1 MKQVKDMEKRKNIP
15 AVSNANITLKES
27 PRTTAMKNIPD
38 DVIIRAIREVLHKNK
53 EKK

>member
-1 MKQVKDMEKRKNIP
+1 MEKRKNLP
-15 AVSNANITLKES
+15 EVTKAEITIKES